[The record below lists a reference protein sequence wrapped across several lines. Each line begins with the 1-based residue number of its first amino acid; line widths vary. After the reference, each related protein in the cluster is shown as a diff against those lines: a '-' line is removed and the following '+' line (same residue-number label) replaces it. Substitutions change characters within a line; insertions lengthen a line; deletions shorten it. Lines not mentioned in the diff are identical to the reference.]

1 MHDFSDCSLYS
12 QEYSAKAFMPRGGA
26 GDGAPSASFFGVQLD
41 VIVAISV
48 TIGPS
53 ASYEVQRFG
62 IATRISGGW
71 TMATRRQILNKGF
84 WGLAAL
90 SAGSLVGFSPS
101 QAAADGQVTHTDAEW
116 KKMLTADQYAV
127 LRQEGTERPFTSA
140 LLNEHRAG
148 NFACAGCDL
157 PLFSSKTKFD
167 SGTGWPSFWAPLDNA
182 VVTKTDS
189 SYGMT
194 RTAVM
199 CARCAGHL
207 GHVFDDGPKPT
218 GLRYCM
224 NGLALKFTPDAA

>member
-1 MHDFSDCSLYS
+1 
-12 QEYSAKAFMPRGGA
+12 
-26 GDGAPSASFFGVQLD
+26 
-41 VIVAISV
+41 
-48 TIGPS
+48 
-53 ASYEVQRFG
+53 
-62 IATRISGGW
+62 
-71 TMATRRQILNKGF
+71 MATRRQILSQSC

-90 SAGSLVGFSPS
+90 SAGSLAGISA
-101 QAAADGQVTHTDAEW
+101 QAAAADGQVTHTDAEW

-127 LRQEGTERPFTSA
+127 LRQDGTERPFTSG

-157 PLFSSKTKFD
+157 PLSSSKTKFD

-182 VVTKTDS
+182 VVTKTDTTF
-189 SYGMT
+189 GMT

>member
-1 MHDFSDCSLYS
+1 
-12 QEYSAKAFMPRGGA
+12 
-26 GDGAPSASFFGVQLD
+26 
-41 VIVAISV
+41 
-48 TIGPS
+48 
-53 ASYEVQRFG
+53 
-62 IATRISGGW
+62 
-71 TMATRRQILNKGF
+71 MATRRQILSQSF

-90 SAGSLVGFSPS
+90 SAGSLAGISA
-101 QAAADGQVTHTDAEW
+101 QATAADGQVTHTDAEW

-127 LRQEGTERPFTSA
+127 LRQDGTERPFTSA

-182 VVTKTDS
+182 VVTKTDTTF
-189 SYGMT
+189 GMT

>member
-1 MHDFSDCSLYS
+1 
-12 QEYSAKAFMPRGGA
+12 
-26 GDGAPSASFFGVQLD
+26 
-41 VIVAISV
+41 
-48 TIGPS
+48 
-53 ASYEVQRFG
+53 
-62 IATRISGGW
+62 
-71 TMATRRQILNKGF
+71 MATRRQILSQSF

-90 SAGSLVGFSPS
+90 SAGSLAGISA
-101 QAAADGQVTHTDAEW
+101 QATAADGQVTHTDAEW

-182 VVTKTDS
+182 VVTKTDTTF
-189 SYGMT
+189 GMT